1 MGKHARWA
9 RRFLSDTDF
18 DAIVHAIVAAEAQT
32 SGEIRVHL
40 ERRVPRR
47 RGDKQGDVYRR
58 AHEVFSHLGMHR
70 TAHRHGVLI
79 YLALE
84 DHKLAIV
91 GDEGIHG
98 RVGDQ
103 YWARV
108 RDLMVEK
115 LKAGAPRDALLT
127 AIHEVGRALQ
137 EHFPRRPGDTNELS
151 DQVSVK

>member
-1 MGKHARWA
+1 MDKHPRWA
-9 RRFLSDTDF
+9 RRFLSEEDF
-18 DAIVHAIVAAEAQT
+18 KAVVHAIVAAEAQT

-47 RGDKQGDVYRR
+47 WGDKQGNVFQR
-58 AHEVFSHLGMHR
+58 AHEVFNHLGMHR
-70 TAHRHGVLI
+70 TAERHAVLI

-84 DHKLAIV
+84 DRRLAIV

-98 RVGDQ
+98 RVGDP

-108 RDLMVEK
+108 RDLMVER
-115 LKAGAPRDALLT
+115 LKAGAPRDALLA

-137 EHFPRRPGDTNELS
+137 EHFPRRPGDANELS
-151 DQVSVK
+151 DQVNVE

>member
-1 MGKHARWA
+1 MGKHPHWA
-9 RRFLSDTDF
+9 RQFLSEKDF
-18 DAIVHAIVAAEAQT
+18 DAIVHAIIAAEAET

-47 RGDKQGDVYRR
+47 RDNKRGDVFRR
-58 AHEVFSHLGMHR
+58 AREVFQHLGMHR
-70 TAHRHGVLI
+70 TPHRHGVLI

-84 DHKLAIV
+84 DRKVALV

-98 RVGDQ
+98 RVGDE

-115 LKAGAPRDALLT
+115 LKAGALRDAIVT
-127 AIHEVGRALQ
+127 AIHDIG
-137 EHFPRRPGDTNELS
+137 
-151 DQVSVK
+151 QVL